1 MNDKDTKS
9 IAKNREQHPNSL
21 KAIEPHQ
28 FKKGESGNTG
38 GRPKKY
44 YKFSKSLSKV
54 RNRII
59 TEMRKLPHPLD
70 EFEPFKEEY
79 EEYDLGTNKDL
90 VIAKIWEL
98 ARNGDKQ
105 MILLLAEIGAL
116 DE

>member
-54 RNRII
+54 INRII

-105 MILLLAEIGAL
+105 IILLLAEIGAL